1 MYSLYY
7 DGFFEP
13 ISNLPTNWQATLSNI
28 GWRSAQLYPL
38 SSAENSQMPGEFWSF
53 D

>member
-13 ISNLPTNWQATLSNI
+13 KNNFPTNWQALVSDT
-28 GWRSAQLYPL
+28 GWRSA
-38 SSAENSQMPGEFWSF
+38 
-53 D
+53 